1 MVIVLLFVYL
11 PKKYLRVMTY
21 LIRLINSF
29 ELRPENSY
37 RTVSVTE
44 ISSSCYIR
52 VDSLTRNWG

>member
-11 PKKYLRVMTY
+11 QKKYLRVMTY